1 MGKVGHI
8 IDSVLCNFYNLTKF
22 NRVQINSSMH
32 KAILLGIL
40 VVGIASVLAF
50 TLMPASLS
58 AVCMPTFWQV
68 PASEAPQYDENQNG
82 FICKYVR
89 PGSTPLTVY
98 LDD

>member
-22 NRVQINSSMH
+22 NRGNFYMH
-32 KAILLGIL
+32 KSILLGIL
-40 VVGIASVLAF
+40 AVGIASVLAF
-50 TLMPASLS
+50 ALMPASLS